1 MAATESTA
9 AAEQRLRGILPY
21 IASRDLVLLRQ
32 MLPQQVR
39 LTERVTTDPTKTFSF
54 QSRSTQ
60 NLAHKA
66 EAEQR
71 LQEAL
76 QSLTERELRLL
87 RQLVPQYQQT
97 MVNQA
102 DSATT
107 TNTAGRFV
115 GPPPPPTTRCR
126 SRSRSRETVDRS
138 FCFRCSVECAYSG
151 CLAPCGKPVFSV
163 GSRTHLR
170 HYCQDHR

>member
-1 MAATESTA
+1 
-9 AAEQRLRGILPY
+9 
-21 IASRDLVLLRQ
+21 

-39 LTERVTTDPTKTFSF
+39 LAERVTADPSKTVFF

-60 NLAHKA
+60 NLEHRA

-71 LQEAL
+71 LRDAL
-76 QSLTERELRLL
+76 QSLPERELCLL
-87 RQLVPQYQQT
+87 RQIVPQYQQT

-126 SRSRSRETVDRS
+126 SRSRSREPVDRS
-138 FCFRCSVECAYSG
+138 LF
-151 CLAPCGKPVFSV
+151 
-163 GSRTHLR
+163 
-170 HYCQDHR
+170 